1 MIDFS
6 KYDDIELS
14 YLLKSEDKKI
24 AKAAFDVIYSR
35 YSARIYT
42 FCYRFIRNKEIAQ
55 DIFQE
60 VFIKFYKIINSK
72 NQIENIGGYLQK
84 TARNLCLNSVTSR
97 QKVNL
102 QIEESNMIIIDN
114 EFELKQDREIIDKAI
129 SMLPYNLREIIILRE
144 FLNYSYDEIAEMM
157 ELKRNSVGVLLH
169 RAKQRLKEILE
180 PYFSEMVVKESEH
193 YEY

>member
-1 MIDFS
+1 
-6 KYDDIELS
+6 
-14 YLLKSEDKKI
+14 
-24 AKAAFDVIYSR
+24 VIYSR